1 MLKRMLLGAALAVM
15 ATSMSQAKSIT
26 VDATDVEFKGV
37 ELYSDIQYSTQAL
50 GLFRN
55 ELYLDLIRPTS
66 ADPAPVIVFMT
77 ASGWRAVERERLI
90 PQLVRLAEAG
100 FAVAAI
106 DYRGIGEA
114 KFPEP
119 QQDVKAAVRY
129 LRANAALYNL
139 DPDNI
144 AVFGPSAGGHL
155 ALMAGLTGN
164 DEAYVD
170 DRLPDVSS
178 EVAAIATFYPAAYFG
193 ETGEPGYDLASLHMG
208 MSVHDEANAEAVK
221 EAFPE
226 THISE
231 DSPPVLLIHG
241 TEDPVVPLASS
252 ERLYAALE
260 AGGVDATLVTVQ
272 GVGHDFEQMTSV
284 PEVNQALIDFFTR
297 TLKD

>member
-1 MLKRMLLGAALAVM
+1 MLKRLLLGAALA
-15 ATSMSQAKSIT
+15 ALSTPIAIAET
-26 VDATDVEFKGV
+26 VTIDATDIQFSGV

-55 ELYLDLIRPTS
+55 ELYLDLLRPTS

-77 ASGWRAVERERLI
+77 ASGWRSVERERLI
-90 PQLVRLAEAG
+90 PQLVQLAEAG
-100 FAVAAI
+100 FAVASI

-119 QQDVKAAVRY
+119 QQDVKAAVRF

-139 DPDNI
+139 DASNI

-155 ALMAGLTGN
+155 APIAGLTG
-164 DEAYVD
+164 DSEAYVD
-170 DRLPDVSS
+170 DRLTDISS

-193 ETGEPGYDLASLHMG
+193 ETGTPGYDLASLHMG
-208 MSVHDEANAEAVK
+208 MSVHDAANAEAVK

-226 THISE
+226 SQISE
-231 DSPPVLLIHG
+231 NSPPVLIVQG

-252 ERLYAALE
+252 ERLYAALD
-260 AGGVDATLVTVQ
+260 AGGVDATLVVVQ